1 MWTLGL
7 IHAYANNSNFPALLN
22 GRPLKA
28 QHHAMDERGGN
39 GATMRRAAA
48 PSPPRH
54 SPSSAATFTRN
65 PFRASPSRDAP
76 QRNNGRWCM
85 AF

>member
-7 IHAYANNSNFPALLN
+7 IHAHANNSNFPALLN

-39 GATMRRAAA
+39 GASVRRAAA

-54 SPSSAATFTRN
+54 SPLLAATFARN
-65 PFRASPSRDAP
+65 PCASPLQDAP